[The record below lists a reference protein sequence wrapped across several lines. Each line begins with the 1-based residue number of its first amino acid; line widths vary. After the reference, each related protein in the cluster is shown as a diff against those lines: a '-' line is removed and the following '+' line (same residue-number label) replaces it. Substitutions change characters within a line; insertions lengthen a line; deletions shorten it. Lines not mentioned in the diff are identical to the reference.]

1 MLPPMRL
8 RLCVPVV
15 LGLVACASGGGRPV
29 GPRDAGDRPDADAIV
44 DGGRDAAN
52 PIDAS
57 LDAEPIVDGGL
68 DAAWD
73 AGVDGGL
80 DAGTDA
86 GPMDAGPPPACL
98 AALEAAR
105 FTFESGAQGWS
116 HAPMDGVSVS
126 WPLDPWEDGAPS
138 VGPASCAE
146 GSRCFATDLDQN
158 YAQCGRADLRSPTI
172 DLRACAG
179 REVVMVWEQWFEFWT
194 GDYGGSSWFDGGLV
208 ELAVDGTSSWTAPST
223 ISTPG
228 TVRINPNR
236 GSSYA
241 CVSPTS
247 FYVHGRAGF
256 VGTSGGWQT
265 AEASFGAQPTE
276 SAFRVRF
283 AWASGVSSST
293 TNANTSRSGT
303 RPGWVVDHVRFELR

>member
-1 MLPPMRL
+1 MR
-8 RLCVPVV
+8 VGSSVV
-15 LGLVACASGGGRPV
+15 LVLFGLLELSGCASGSGRRPGPLDA
-29 GPRDAGDRPDADAIV
+29 GPRLDGGPTIDAAIDATTPLDAD
-44 DGGRDAAN
+44 
-52 PIDAS
+52 
-57 LDAEPIVDGGL
+57 GL
-68 DAAWD
+68 DAAMLLDGGVD
-73 AGVDGGL
+73 AGADGGHDAGL
-80 DAGTDA
+80 DAGSPDA
-86 GPMDAGPPPACL
+86 GLPPACL
-98 AALEAAR
+98 SALEAAR

-116 HAPMDGVSVS
+116 HAAMDGVSVS

-138 VGPASCAE
+138 LGPASCAE

-179 REVVMVWEQWFEFWT
+179 REVVMVWEQWFDFWT
-194 GDYGGSSWFDGGLV
+194 GDYGGNTWFDGGLV
-208 ELAVDGTSSWTAPST
+208 ELAPDGSSTWSAPSAIDT
-223 ISTPG
+223 TTA

-241 CVSPTS
+241 CVSSTS
-247 FYVHGRAGF
+247 FYVHGRTGF

-265 AEASFGAQPTE
+265 TEARFGTQPTD
-276 SAFRVRF
+276 SPFRVRF